1 MCLKQT
7 PPCNVPWLQI
17 LFSGSFGHLLDWM
30 KPEMYLNQSDFVCL
44 WVLVLV
50 CGFFFCLVV
59 VVVVRKMVVFGWV
72 RVNKTISQSGLP
84 SPVK

>member
-17 LFSGSFGHLLDWM
+17 LFSGSFGHLLDWI

-44 WVLVLV
+44 WVLVL
-50 CGFFFCLVV
+50 FFLFCF
-59 VVVVRKMVVFGWV
+59 VVVRKMVVFGWV
-72 RVNKTISQSGLP
+72 RVNKTVSQSGLP

>member
-50 CGFFFCLVV
+50 CVFFFVLLLLLLLGRWLCLV
-59 VVVVRKMVVFGWV
+59 GCE
-72 RVNKTISQSGLP
+72 
-84 SPVK
+84 

>member
-50 CGFFFCLVV
+50 CGFFFVLLLLLLLGRWLCLV
-59 VVVVRKMVVFGWV
+59 GCE
-72 RVNKTISQSGLP
+72 
-84 SPVK
+84 